1 MSHSVTSADKIQ
13 KFSFLIFT
21 ITILSSVA
29 VYLTAFAL
37 IAPAVWQIGLQAS
50 FTSHIVVF
58 LLCHLGYG
66 LFEHPF
72 HRYVLHSPL
81 IPGLSRF
88 FKSHTM
94 HHGLT
99 SITWREIGVR
109 NFYPIIIEKQ
119 HEASFF
125 PWYSYLV
132 FILVATPF
140 LILVQWI
147 FPSAPIF
154 LGGALALAWSISLY
168 EILHA
173 IEHKDFDTVWLP
185 KLEHRNPYLRKFWRI
200 AYSFHLRHHADI
212 KCNEGISG
220 FFGIPIADF
229 LLGTWINPTTLYTH
243 GSIVDK
249 KEFESPTPVFFIRL
263 LDDFAQRRKEK
274 LRNKKRTSQNQ

>member
-1 MSHSVTSADKIQ
+1 MSHSVTSVGKIR
-13 KFSFLIFT
+13 KFSVLLFVT
-21 ITILSSVA
+21 IILSSVA
-29 VYLTAFAL
+29 VYLAAFAL
-37 IAPAVWQIGLQAS
+37 IAPAVWQTQLHAS
-50 FTSHIVVF
+50 FISHVVVF
-58 LLCHLGYG
+58 LVCHLAYG

-88 FKSHTM
+88 YKSHTR

-99 SITWREIGVR
+99 SITYREIGVR

-119 HEASFF
+119 HEVSFF

-132 FILVATPF
+132 FILVMTPF
-140 LILVQWI
+140 LILAQWI

-154 LGGALALAWSISLY
+154 LEGALALAWSISLY

-173 IEHKDFDTVWLP
+173 IEHKDFDKVWLP
-185 KLEHRNPYLRKFWRI
+185 KLEHHNPYLRKFWRI
-200 AYSFHLRHHADI
+200 VYAFHLRHHADI

-229 LLGTWINPTTLYTH
+229 LFGTWVNPNTLYIH
-243 GSIVDK
+243 GSVVDK
-249 KEFESPTPVFFIRL
+249 KEFESPKPVFFIQL
-263 LDDFAQRRKEK
+263 LDDFAEKRKQK
-274 LRNKKRTSQNQ
+274 MRIKKRTAV